1 MEKITIAIAD
11 DNRQLAE
18 MMEEYLNSQPN
29 MQVVAVVHNGRE
41 CIEMLKR
48 QKVDIL
54 LLDNIMPFLDGIG
67 VLDAIKK
74 EEGLEA
80 VQVIMLSAFGQDKL
94 MSQAAKNGASYFI
107 MKPFELDR
115 LAHQI
120 EHIMEEQTN
129 EPEVKDDPITA
140 VIKEIGIPPHING
153 YLYLK
158 EAVNLVLEDSNV
170 LHKITKSL
178 YPGIAGK
185 FDTTATRVERSIRHA
200 IELVWNRGDV
210 KVIAQTFGYSEEHLR
225 SRPSNSEFIGMM
237 SDTVTRNI
245 ENENLK
251 NDNSEES

>member
-11 DNRQLAE
+11 DNRQLAD
-18 MMEEYLNSQPN
+18 MMEEYLNLQPN
-29 MQVVAVVHNGRE
+29 MEVVAVAHNGRE
-41 CIEMLKR
+41 CIELLR
-48 QKVDIL
+48 GQKIDIL

-74 EEGLEA
+74 EDGLESLR
-80 VQVIMLSAFGQDKL
+80 VIMLSAFGQDTL

-115 LAHQI
+115 LAQQI
-120 EHIMEEQTN
+120 EHIMEEEAI

-153 YLYLK
+153 YIYLK
-158 EAVNLVLEDSNV
+158 EAVNLVLGDSNV
-170 LHKITKSL
+170 LHKVTKSL
-178 YPGIAGK
+178 YPGIAAK
-185 FDTTATRVERSIRHA
+185 FDTTSTRVERSIRHA

-225 SRPSNSEFIGMM
+225 SRPSNSEFIAMLY
-237 SDTVTRNI
+237 DTVKRNM
-245 ENENLK
+245 ENEK
-251 NDNSEES
+251 SEEDPS

>member
-1 MEKITIAIAD
+1 MDKITIAIAD
-11 DNRQLAE
+11 DNHQLAE
-18 MMEEYLNSQPN
+18 MMEEYLNSQPH
-29 MQVVAVVHNGRE
+29 MEVVAVVHNGRD
-41 CIEMLKR
+41 CIEILKQ
-48 QKVDIL
+48 QKIDIL

-74 EEGLEA
+74 EGNLEGL
-80 VQVIMLSAFGQDKL
+80 QVIMLSAFAQDKL

-115 LAHQI
+115 LAQQI
-120 EHIMEEQTN
+120 EHIMEDKTD

-153 YLYLK
+153 YIYLK
-158 EAVNLVLEDSNV
+158 EAVNLVLADSSV

-178 YPGIAGK
+178 YPGIAAK

-200 IELVWNRGDV
+200 IELVWNRGDI

-237 SDTVTRNI
+237 SDTVTRNM
-245 ENENLK
+245 ENEK
-251 NDNSEES
+251 SQE

>member
-11 DNRQLAE
+11 DNRQLAD

-29 MQVVAVVHNGRE
+29 MQVVAVAHNGRE
-41 CIEMLKR
+41 CIELLKG

-74 EEGLEA
+74 EKGLENLR
-80 VQVIMLSAFGQDKL
+80 VIMLSAFGQDTL

-115 LAHQI
+115 LAMQI
-120 EHIMEEQTN
+120 EHIMEEQVSG
-129 EPEVKDDPITA
+129 PEVKDDPITA

-153 YLYLK
+153 YIYLK

-170 LHKITKSL
+170 LNKVTKSL
-178 YPGIAGK
+178 YPGIAAK
-185 FDTTATRVERSIRHA
+185 FDTTSTRVERSIRHA

-210 KVIAQTFGYSEEHLR
+210 KMISNTFGYSENHLR
-225 SRPSNSEFIGMM
+225 SRPSNSEFIAMLYNTVSKNM
-237 SDTVTRNI
+237 EKEKSD
-245 ENENLK
+245 EA
-251 NDNSEES
+251 